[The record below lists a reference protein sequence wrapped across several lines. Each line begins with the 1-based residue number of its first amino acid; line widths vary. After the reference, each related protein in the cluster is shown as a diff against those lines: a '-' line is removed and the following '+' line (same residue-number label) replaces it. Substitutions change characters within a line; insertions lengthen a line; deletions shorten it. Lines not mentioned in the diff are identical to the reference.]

1 MPTQVGRS
9 SNLNLAE
16 KRALRDLQ
24 SNKEF
29 VIKEADK
36 GGNVVLWSIEA
47 YLEEANRQLTNP
59 RCYQKLPSDP
69 TAVFASKFDSLLCR
83 TLSFGIISPQ
93 EKKYLWVEHPVT
105 ATFYMLPKIHKDEKK
120 PPGRPIVSSIGS
132 ICERA
137 SEYLDFFFQPIVTA
151 LPSFIRDSAHFI
163 EVCGRIE
170 LPGEFYLV
178 TCDVESLY
186 SNIKHSDGLHAV
198 TFCLDKLSH
207 SDRGHDSFL
216 LDLLKFVLHHNY
228 FLFDRTFYLQTAG
241 VAMGAKCAPTYANI
255 FLGWWEEV
263 FVYPSLA
270 YQHHVRNWHRYIDDL
285 FFIWSGSREGC
296 TDFIHSLNSNPH
308 NIFLTHSI
316 SNSST
321 SFLDLRIFVQGN
333 KLVTDLFRKP
343 TATNA
348 LLEFNSFHPWH
359 TKVGVPTGQ
368 FLRIR
373 RNCTRDQDFL
383 MQARDLTDRF
393 RQRSYPKRVVATA
406 FQRARQHDQAS
417 LLIPVGRSRES
428 QTRFITD
435 YNDSWG
441 QGKHPRN
448 YVRGFKNTYQPYAW
462 RLRTKAKEG

>member
-1 MPTQVGRS
+1 
-9 SNLNLAE
+9 
-16 KRALRDLQ
+16 
-24 SNKEF
+24 
-29 VIKEADK
+29 
-36 GGNVVLWSIEA
+36 
-47 YLEEANRQLTNP
+47 
-59 RCYQKLPSDP
+59 
-69 TAVFASKFDSLLCR
+69 
-83 TLSFGIISPQ
+83 
-93 EKKYLWVEHPVT
+93 
-105 ATFYMLPKIHKDEKK
+105 
-120 PPGRPIVSSIGS
+120 
-132 ICERA
+132 
-137 SEYLDFFFQPIVTA
+137 
-151 LPSFIRDSAHFI
+151 
-163 EVCGRIE
+163 
-170 LPGEFYLV
+170 
-178 TCDVESLY
+178 
-186 SNIKHSDGLHAV
+186 
-198 TFCLDKLSH
+198 
-207 SDRGHDSFL
+207 
-216 LDLLKFVLHHNY
+216 
-228 FLFDRTFYLQTAG
+228 
-241 VAMGAKCAPTYANI
+241 MGAKCAPTYANI

-441 QGKHPRN
+441 QVRHILTRHWPILQTDMQTTQVISNRPLLTSRRAPNLRQLLTRSHFSRPTVKLNRGIVLKGSFPCGECNVCPFMTPTRDIFTHPTNSSRHALKAYINCRSRNVIYVLICPCNMIYVGQTSQELRKRFQKHVSTIRLAATDQGK
-448 YVRGFKNTYQPYAW
+448 G
-462 RLRTKAKEG
+462 RLRTHPKG